1 MVDAVTRRA
10 ARYDTRAMARL
21 LNEIIASGGPTA
33 MPEPVTAEE
42 IARLSAAP
50 GAAWHVAEAG
60 GRIVGLQWVE
70 PHEALPP
77 EACDIATFVRQ
88 ERAGLGVGSALFTAT
103 RTAARRLGYA
113 WINATIRADN
123 PVGLAYYQSR
133 GFRDWQLLED
143 VPLGDGKVV
152 DKICKRFDLD

>member
-1 MVDAVTRRA
+1 MADVAIRRA

-21 LNEIIASGGPTA
+21 LNEIIATGGTTA
-33 MPEPVTAEE
+33 KTDPVTPEE

-60 GRIVGLQWVE
+60 GRLVGLQWVE

-77 EACDIATFVRQ
+77 GACDIATFVRQ
-88 ERAGLGVGSALFTAT
+88 ERAGLGIGSALFKAT
-103 RTAARRLGYA
+103 RAAAKRLGYA
-113 WINATIRADN
+113 WINATIRTDN

-133 GFRDWQLLED
+133 GFRDWQRLEG
-143 VPLGDGKVV
+143 VPLGDGTLV